1 MTRSPSEALRAATIC
16 ERAPSTSFPNST
28 PDGHAVSHARQS
40 RQVFMWSSKAAAS
53 APRRPSHTFFIKRM
67 RPRGESISTP
77 RTAKVGHV
85 GRQRPQCTHRAI
97 RSSEGASAF
106 GYGKNARG
114 ADLRGLRGA
123 KPSSTRLANGGAAR
137 LEHPGGVEGV
147 LQPLH
152 EEVAPR
158 LR

>member
-53 APRRPSHTFFIKRM
+53 APRRPSHTFFIRRM

-97 RSSEGASAF
+97 RSSDGASAF
-106 GYGKNARG
+106 GYGRDAKG
-114 ADLRGLRGA
+114 ATVGGG
-123 KPSSTRLANGGAAR
+123 GGAPPPPPPPPPPHRA
-137 LEHPGGVEGV
+137 
-147 LQPLH
+147 
-152 EEVAPR
+152 APR
-158 LR
+158 PGPPPGAERTSPPPPVT

>member
-53 APRRPSHTFFIKRM
+53 APRRPSHTFFIRRM

-97 RSSEGASAF
+97 RSSDGASAF
-106 GYGKNARG
+106 GYGRNARG
-114 ADLRGLRGA
+114 ATVEGGGGPPPPPPPAAAHR
-123 KPSSTRLANGGAAR
+123 GGAPA
-137 LEHPGGVEGV
+137 PAPAGGGSG
-147 LQPLH
+147 LPAAPK
-152 EEVAPR
+152 EVG
-158 LR
+158 